1 MKRNGWKVW
10 TILLFY
16 MGATP
21 TEIKSQLDNKMRD
34 KIIINCMDIF
44 VFSHLLTACNDAR
57 VRQHLVF
64 WCVDDEDQQERKGQA
79 KKRKAMVRDS
89 RAQFVNPSSDALTVA
104 HALWLFELSEN
115 TVEFCG
121 VNSLHLKTM
130 EEMSKLRKQLLRLI
144 FHHSQS
150 CEEFSWK
157 FGGA

>member
-1 MKRNGWKVW
+1 LGFASAAASALSFPCPFLMQNE
-10 TILLFY
+10 FS
-16 MGATP
+16 GASKDHNP
-21 TEIKSQLDNKMRD
+21 DSDN
-34 KIIINCMDIF
+34 
-44 VFSHLLTACNDAR
+44 
-57 VRQHLVF
+57 
-64 WCVDDEDQQERKGQA
+64 EDQQERKGQA